1 MAKLSLRSGDK
12 RFFLLLQQAAANV
25 AKMGTEFHG
34 LLRDWDYIK
43 DRVGILAELERDGD
57 AITHDIQKLLY
68 RSFIT
73 PLDREDIS
81 LIARALDDIAD
92 RIHSVADV
100 MLLYHVDVPTPKAR
114 EMVDVIVRGTA
125 EVAKA
130 IQLLDSE
137 LDHEEL
143 RRRSESLNEIE
154 NLGDHLYQQAVADLF
169 EHEPD
174 DLNLVKWRKIYELME
189 SAVDGCESVAD
200 VLEGVAIKYT

>member
-34 LLRDWDYIK
+34 LLNDWDYIK
-43 DRVGILAELERDGD
+43 DRVSILADLEHDGD
-57 AITHDIQKLLY
+57 AITHDIQKMLY

-81 LIARALDDIAD
+81 LIARTLDDIAD

-100 MLLYHVDVPTPKAR
+100 MLLYRVDAPTTKAR
-114 EMVDVIVRGTA
+114 EIVELIVRATA
-125 EVAKA
+125 EVEKA
-130 IQLLDSE
+130 IQFLDNQ

-143 RRRSESLNEIE
+143 RRRGEELNQIE
-154 NLGDHLYQQAVADLF
+154 NQGDRLYREAVADLY
-169 EHEPD
+169 EHETN
-174 DLNLVKWRKIYELME
+174 DLNLVKWRKIYEMME
-189 SAVDGCESVAD
+189 AAVDGCEAVAD
-200 VLEGVAIKYT
+200 VLEGIAIKYT

>member
-34 LLRDWDYIK
+34 LLKDWDYIK

-81 LIARALDDIAD
+81 LIASALDDIAD

-137 LDHEEL
+137 LDHDEL

-154 NLGDHLYQQAVADLF
+154 NLGDSLYRQAVADLF
-169 EHEPD
+169 EHETD